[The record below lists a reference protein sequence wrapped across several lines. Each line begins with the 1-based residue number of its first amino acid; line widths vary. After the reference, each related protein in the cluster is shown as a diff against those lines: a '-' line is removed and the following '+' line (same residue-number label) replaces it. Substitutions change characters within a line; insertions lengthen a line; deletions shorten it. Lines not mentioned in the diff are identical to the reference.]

1 MTARTPG
8 GPRRGQT
15 PSQTIGP
22 FFSSALLG
30 PGRDAPSSPGATGT
44 PIRVECRVLD
54 GAGAPVSDA
63 MIEIWQA
70 DANGRYHHPADGRED
85 AAPGTAFHG
94 FGRIGTDAAGSLR
107 FASVK
112 PGAVPG
118 RGNVMQAPHLNLL
131 VFARGLLN
139 HLHTR
144 VYFSDE
150 AEANALD
157 PVLSIVDPARRD
169 TLVAVLDGVPGTRVP
184 FVYRFDIRLQ
194 GTGETVFFDL

>member
-1 MTARTPG
+1 M
-8 GPRRGQT
+8 
-15 PSQTIGP
+15 
-22 FFSSALLG
+22 
-30 PGRDAPSSPGATGT
+30 
-44 PIRVECRVLD
+44 ECRVLD

-63 MIEIWQA
+63 MLEIWQA

-85 AAPGTAFHG
+85 VAPDATFHG
-94 FGRIGTDAAGSLR
+94 FARIGTDVAGSFR
-107 FASVK
+107 FPSVK

-144 VYFSDE
+144 IYFSDE
-150 AEANALD
+150 AQANAID

-169 TLVAVLDGVPGTRVP
+169 TLVAVLDGAPGTRVP

-194 GTGETVFFDL
+194 GKGETVFFDF